1 MTATTERPTAQ
12 SPASGPPQGRPR
24 SDRAHRAILDAA
36 RELLVE
42 EGFSGL
48 RLEHVAAR
56 AGVGKATIYRHW
68 GSRQEL
74 ALELLVELAGPTSRW
89 LRPATPDRSCWRRS

>member
-1 MTATTERPTAQ
+1 MTATTETTDGAGPG
-12 SPASGPPQGRPR
+12 PAHRRGRPR

-36 RELLVE
+36 RELLME

-68 GSRQEL
+68 ASRQEL
-74 ALELLVELAGPTSRW
+74 ALELLVELRVPTSRW
-89 LRPATPDRSCWRRS
+89 LRLATPDRSSWRRS